1 MTRGRITGL
10 VLIVVLG
17 IASGGCG
24 SSSSV
29 VRIECGGAT
38 FVNPLM
44 QRWSGVYKAAKNVE
58 IDYLAK
64 GSGYGITN
72 VTSKN
77 FLFGCSDAP
86 LTRKELDEAM
96 KAGGEVLHIPVAVG
110 AVAVVYNLPGV
121 KELKLSGEVLADIYL
136 RKITR
141 WNDPRL
147 VALNPGVNL
156 PNADITPLRRNE
168 SSGTTNI
175 FTEYLSKK
183 SPEFAQNPGTSKD
196 PKWPPGVEGKPGND
210 GIAEAVKKTPNTL
223 GYVELAYAKTADIPA
238 ALLINRA
245 NQAVAADARSVT
257 AAVEAAMKAKE
268 DVEPYNLHPL
278 AFSFTDAEGE
288 SAYPIV
294 GASYAIFFKKLPR
307 DKGPVMVEF
316 LRWAVSEGQQY
327 ATELHYAP
335 LPAEL
340 TKKAQELLESVIF
353 E

>member
-1 MTRGRITGL
+1 MARWLIPGTL
-10 VLIVVLG
+10 VLGVVALAG
-17 IASGGCG
+17 WGCG
-24 SSSSV
+24 SRSSI

-38 FVNPLM
+38 FINPLM
-44 QRWSGVYKAAKNVE
+44 QKWSGAYKTAKNIE

-77 FLFGCSDAP
+77 FVFGCSDAP
-86 LTRKELDEAM
+86 MTKRELDEAI
-96 KAGGEVLHIPVAVG
+96 KAGGPVLHVPLAVG

-121 KELKLSGEVLADIYL
+121 NELKISGDVLADIYL

-147 VALNPGVNL
+147 IALNPGVNL

-183 SPEFAQNPGTSKD
+183 SPEFAKNPGASKD

-210 GIAEAVKKTPNTL
+210 GIAEAVKNTPYTI
-223 GYVELAYAKTADIPA
+223 GYVELAYAKTAQIPA
-238 ALLINRA
+238 ALLINKA
-245 NQAVAADARSVT
+245 NQPVAPDARSVT
-257 AAVEAAMKAKE
+257 AAVEAAIQAKE

-278 AFSFTDAEGE
+278 AFSFTDAAGE
-288 SAYPIV
+288 AAYPIV
-294 GASYAIFFKKLPR
+294 GASYAILFQRQPR
-307 DKGPVMVEF
+307 DQGPATVEF
-316 LRWAVSEGQQY
+316 LKWAVSDGQRY